1 MNILEELLELEFLS
15 KRYCDMLK
23 TSRAIIE
30 KNKMLSDRQ
39 RRLMEYAFY
48 ATMRSRRSSWTDI
61 RVRTDFTQALKDE
74 YCALIADEINVGC
87 RLLLTTLY
95 LHLFPNAQTLSE
107 IKFYHMLCSNCYRYM
122 AEVTL
127 DVSRQKELVR
137 QSLTAYYFFSS
148 IDCFEKL

>member
-1 MNILEELLELEFLS
+1 MNILDELLELEFLS

-74 YCALIADEINVGC
+74 YSALIAEEINIGC
-87 RLLLTTLY
+87 RVLLSTLY
-95 LHLFPNAQTLSE
+95 LYLFPNAQTLNE

-137 QSLTAYYFFSS
+137 QSLTAYSFFSS